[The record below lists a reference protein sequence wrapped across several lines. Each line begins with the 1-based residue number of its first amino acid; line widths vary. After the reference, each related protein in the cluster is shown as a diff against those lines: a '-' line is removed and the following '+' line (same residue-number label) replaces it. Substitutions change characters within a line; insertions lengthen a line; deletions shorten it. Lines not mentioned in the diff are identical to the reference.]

1 MPSVSHSRA
10 DGYLLCRRKD
20 YYGYTLGLQRI
31 SESESLAFGSAVH
44 KVLEV
49 FYSYILKAGGGGK
62 TPAVLKKQRGAF
74 GKAALAALDYVK
86 ELYSSGEYEDGE
98 RFPNLKRTME
108 RYFEEA
114 EPFVKQGWRILA
126 VEKEFLLEY
135 DPDTESRFRFVIDL
149 ILEDPK
155 GFYVIVDHKTAYDF
169 YSDEAL
175 GIQGQI
181 PKYIG
186 ALRGLNY
193 RVSYGIYN
201 QIRTRPLAGT
211 KMLKADLVEALRS
224 HAANALGEDDPDVE
238 AHFNL
243 AGPIEKMKV
252 ADLEELA
259 VSVGIKTRTEPEV
272 EMLFQTI
279 EFKPSA
285 ARVVR
290 TFEEQIAVAAEI
302 TAREALPVED
312 IEKSAYRTANKMVC
326 QSCSFKDLCEAELAG
341 QPTKLLLETEFKVR
355 EKRPMIEVSEDAE

>member
-86 ELYSSGEYEDGE
+86 ELYSSGEYEDSE

-155 GFYVIVDHKTAYDF
+155 GFYVIVDHKTTYDF

-211 KMLKADLVEALRS
+211 KMLKPQLVEEASKLD
-224 HAANALGEDDPDVE
+224 LEPGYMEDVLQVPSFD
-238 AHFNL
+238 
-243 AGPIEKMKV
+243 KMKV
-252 ADLEELA
+252 ADLEEL
-259 VSVGIKTRTEPEV
+259 VTRHGIKTRTEPET

-326 QSCSFKDLCEAELAG
+326 QSCSFKELCEAELAG